1 MTTSIS
7 VNPATSTFPTQA
19 QVVIIGGGI
28 IGCSVAYH
36 LTKLGWTDVVLLERK
51 QLTAG
56 TTWHAA
62 GLVEAGGFLSETILE
77 MAKYTR
83 SLYQTL
89 EAETGQA
96 TGFKET
102 GYFEIASTPS
112 RLEGLRRAAD
122 FNRVFDIDIEEIS
135 ASEIKKMWPLM
146 ETSDI
151 LAGFYTAGDG
161 RVNPIDTTMAL
172 AKGAKMGG
180 ARIIEET
187 KVTAIHQENGRV
199 TGVTTDKGDI
209 QAEVVVNCAGMW
221 AREVGKLAGVHI
233 PLQAAEHYYL
243 ITEQFDG
250 MHADLPV
257 FSDLDRYAYYR
268 EEVGGML
275 LGLFEPVA
283 APWGLDGIPKDF
295 TFGEISPDWDRMMPY
310 LEEAM
315 KRIPILETVGI
326 HKFFC
331 GPESFTPD
339 LMPLMGEAPE
349 LQNFFVAAGFN
360 SLGILLGGGAGQ
372 VLAQWIVDGLPD
384 VDVTEIDIQRMSSY
398 QSNRKYLRDRTVETL
413 GLTMAEPWP
422 GLQYKTARNARRSA
436 LHQKLAEAGAYF
448 VEYSGWEYPNW
459 FAPEG
464 VEPKVEYSWGRQNW
478 FEYNAAEHKA
488 AREGVV
494 LMDVSL
500 MSKLLVQGNDAEQ
513 VLNQICANNVAVPVG
528 RIVYTQWLNK
538 NGRIEADLTVTRLAE
553 DQFLLVLSPSLQ
565 THAEAWLKRHTP
577 EGSHLFMTDVTSA
590 YSILNIQ
597 GPKSRQLLSSITT
610 ADISN
615 EAFPYLTMQE
625 IEIGYA
631 LVKALRVTYVGELG
645 YELYVPTDFAL
656 HVYEVLLE
664 AGKDVGLKQAGLQA
678 LETLRLEKPYRD
690 YGADIDN
697 MDTPLEAGL
706 RFFVD
711 FNKPD
716 GFIGKE
722 ALLRQKEEGM
732 TQRFVQF
739 LLLDPEPL
747 IHGGEPI
754 VRNGEY
760 AGYIRAGGYGHT
772 LGGAIGLGFVENEAG
787 VTPKYIKSGTYEIEI
802 AGKRY
807 PAKASLRPMYDP
819 KNQRVRS

>member
-315 KRIPILETVGI
+315 KRIPVLETVGI

-565 THAEAWLKRHTP
+565 THAETWLKRHTP
-577 EGSHLFMTDVTSA
+577 EGAHLFMTDVTSA